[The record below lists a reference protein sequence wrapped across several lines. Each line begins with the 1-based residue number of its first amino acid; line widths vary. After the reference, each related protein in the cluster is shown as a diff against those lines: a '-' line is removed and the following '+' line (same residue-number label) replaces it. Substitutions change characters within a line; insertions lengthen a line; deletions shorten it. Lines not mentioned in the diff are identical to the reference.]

1 MTPTQSQQQRRID
14 AEFVTLR
21 DYIDTRLESIDREK
35 EVAYRAMEKRLD
47 GMNEFRDT
55 LKDQGGT
62 FLTKN
67 EYCNFKDSVE
77 KDLRMLRES
86 RAELAGKASQ
96 LSVNISLL
104 IAIIGLILSI
114 WSRLQG

>member
-1 MTPTQSQQQRRID
+1 MPPTSSQQKQIE

-21 DYIDTRLESIDREK
+21 DYIDTRLDAIDREK

-67 EYCNFKDSVE
+67 EYCVFKESVE
-77 KDLRMLRES
+77 KDLRVLRES
-86 RAELAGKASQ
+86 RAELSGKASQ
-96 LSVNISLL
+96 LSVNITLL
-104 IAIIGLILSI
+104 LAIIGLILSI
-114 WSRLQG
+114 WARFQ

>member
-1 MTPTQSQQQRRID
+1 MPPSQSQQQRRIE

-21 DYIDTRLESIDREK
+21 DYIDTRLSAIDKEK

-47 GMNEFRDT
+47 GMNEFHDT
-55 LKDQGGT
+55 LKDQSST

-96 LSVNISLL
+96 LSVNITLL
-104 IAIIGLILSI
+104 IAVIGLILSI
-114 WSRLQG
+114 WARLQ